1 MEGMVTKGVD
11 TLFGDPKKAI
21 VVFSIPI
28 AVALLAQQSNYL
40 VDSFWVSH
48 IGGDAMAALGL
59 VSPVFQV
66 VIGIANGLA
75 IGASAAIARKIGMGK
90 PDEASGIAVQS
101 LILSTIV
108 ALIITPILL
117 LTARPLLM
125 IIGAGSTIDMSL
137 AFAIPLYIS
146 TTLIFASAV
155 MSGILR
161 GEGAVKR
168 SMYIQVI
175 GAITNLILDPILIY
189 GLNWG
194 VAGAGWATVGAFGI
208 SIAIGLYWYISKKD
222 MYLKF
227 KKKYLTLN
235 FLYQREILSVGLP
248 QSVEFIVM
256 GTFNIVFNFC
266 VIKIGGTDMM
276 GIYTVAWRITYML
289 FVPAQ
294 AMGGAIVSLCSAK
307 FGMKRYDMISEA
319 YNFSVKL
326 SLLMLTAFAIILVLL
341 ADPIASVFT
350 SEPNIQYLH
359 GEMVIMIYMFALF
372 IPIMSLIFIGSSLL
386 QALRRSSV
394 SLISSTIRN
403 LMLAVLFLISAYL
416 IGTPMSLWIAIAV
429 TEIFGGLLM
438 GYWAYVVLKHTA
450 RRDGMSLTSNI

>member
-11 TLFGDPKKAI
+11 VLFGDPKRAI

-40 VDSFWVSH
+40 VDSFWVSNL
-48 IGGDAMAALGL
+48 GGDAMAALGL

-90 PDEASGIAVQS
+90 HDEASGIAVQS
-101 LILSTIV
+101 LILCTII
-108 ALIITPILL
+108 ALILTPILL
-117 LTARPLLM
+117 LTARPVLM
-125 IIGAGSTIDMSL
+125 AIGAGSTIEMSL

-146 TTLIFASAV
+146 TTLIFMSSV

-189 GLNWG
+189 GLDMG

-208 SIAIGLYWYISKKD
+208 SIAIGLYWYLSKKD

-227 KKKYLTLN
+227 KRKYLTMN

-248 QSVEFIVM
+248 QSAEFIVM
-256 GTFNIVFNFC
+256 GLFNIGFNFC

-307 FGMKRYDMISEA
+307 YGMKRYDMISEA
-319 YNFSVKL
+319 YRFSVKV
-326 SLLMLTAFAIILVLL
+326 SLILLTAFAVILALL

-359 GEMVIMIYMFALF
+359 DEMVVMMRMFALF
-372 IPIMSLIFIGSSLL
+372 IPVMSLIFIGSSLL

-394 SLISSTIRN
+394 SLMSSFIRN
-403 LMLAVLFLISAYL
+403 LMLAVLFLVAAFV
-416 IGTPMSLWIAIAV
+416 IGTPMSLWIAIAI
-429 TEIFGGLLM
+429 TEIFGGFLM
-438 GYWAYVVLKHTA
+438 WYWAYIVLKHTA
-450 RRDGMSLTSNI
+450 RRDGMSLAAES